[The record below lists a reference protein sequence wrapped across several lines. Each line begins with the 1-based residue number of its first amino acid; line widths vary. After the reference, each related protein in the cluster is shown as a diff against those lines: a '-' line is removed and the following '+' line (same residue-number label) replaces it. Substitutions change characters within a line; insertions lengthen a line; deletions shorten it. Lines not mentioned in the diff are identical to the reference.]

1 MEHSPQ
7 KFDVTGSGLLPTIRR
22 QRSIIAEEPMCAA
35 LLKWFRGCSGNYDTL
50 PSEEELSSRPS
61 PTPFNSPQT
70 SGSGVEDKQQ
80 NFNNQA
86 ADMKLS
92 ESEED
97 QPESVE
103 KHSLL
108 RAATAPLPHSY
119 SEMTRVKH
127 HLRSSDL
134 EPLDQRLCDI
144 LPLPLIN
151 QLRSKLP
158 AVYRHRRLRVLYTLD
173 KDGAGRHMFY
183 SKACKAGPVIL
194 LIQTTKH
201 EVLGSFVSK
210 PLKKTPHAFVGDA
223 DTFVFRVVDHDNRIG
238 LPMWGADN
246 RDDTAF
252 SDSDD
257 EDEFYSHLELKV
269 YPCANGAENRCFLHL
284 DDKFI
289 SIGGGGKKQHALW
302 IGENFKEGSTYSCD
316 TFNSPPLINTL
327 FMGFFQIQNL
337 QVIGFDQNF

>member
-1 MEHSPQ
+1 MPSQTPLNSPHA
-7 KFDVTGSGLLPTIRR
+7 P
-22 QRSIIAEEPMCAA
+22 
-35 LLKWFRGCSGNYDTL
+35 
-50 PSEEELSSRPS
+50 LSSC
-61 PTPFNSPQT
+61 
-70 SGSGVEDKQQ
+70 DDDDLKKQQ

-86 ADMKLS
+86 DFKLN

-97 QPESVE
+97 QSETVE

-108 RAATAPLPHSY
+108 RAATAPLPHTY
-119 SEMTRVKH
+119 SELTRVKH
-127 HLRSSDL
+127 NLRSSDL

-158 AVYRHRRLRVLYTLD
+158 AVYRYRRLRVLYTLD
-173 KDGAGRHMFY
+173 KDGAGRHSFY
-183 SKACKAGPVIL
+183 SKACHAGPVIL
-194 LIQTTKH
+194 LVQTSKY

-210 PLKKTPHAFVGDA
+210 PLKKTPNAFVGDV
-223 DTFVFRVVDHDNRIG
+223 DTFVFRIVDHENKIG

-246 RDDTAF
+246 RDDAAF

-257 EDEFYSHLELKV
+257 EDAFFSHLELKT

-284 DDKFI
+284 DDKFL